1 MHSPGGIH
9 LNAKLPSGSNAGYA
23 KQLARQEHSP
33 TYQQTGC
40 LSCTKL
46 TDTPKHPSDM
56 ALPIRGKKNSALP
69 TRAQAS
75 TPPTRRPAQAPG
87 PASLTRGQTAEA
99 KRTATLHSRLDK
111 IKWQRNMLQTKE
123 QDKNLQEQLNEEEI
137 ANLSEK
143 VFRLMI
149 IKIIQDLSNKR
160 RHKLRRYQKF
170 SKDLEERKNKKTEME
185 KTITEMKNTQ
195 E

>member
-1 MHSPGGIH
+1 
-9 LNAKLPSGSNAGYA
+9 
-23 KQLARQEHSP
+23 
-33 TYQQTGC
+33 
-40 LSCTKL
+40 
-46 TDTPKHPSDM
+46 
-56 ALPIRGKKNSALP
+56 
-69 TRAQAS
+69 
-75 TPPTRRPAQAPG
+75 
-87 PASLTRGQTAEA
+87 
-99 KRTATLHSRLDK
+99 
-111 IKWQRNMLQTKE
+111 MLQTKE

-195 E
+195 EGINSRITEAMHVHAKLLKLCPTLCDPTDCSLPGSSVHEILQARILEWVVMPSSSDPEDIVVEISAVEQKK